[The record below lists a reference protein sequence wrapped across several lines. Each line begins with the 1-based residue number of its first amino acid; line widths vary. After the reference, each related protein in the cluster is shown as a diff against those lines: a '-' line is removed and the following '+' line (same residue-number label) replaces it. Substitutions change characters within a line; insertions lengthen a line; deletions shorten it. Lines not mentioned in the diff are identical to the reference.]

1 MASDAV
7 GLDRISRIVGYKITK
22 GDFSASSPN
31 LPVRI
36 AIIGEA
42 NEANQGSLNLAPVQV
57 TSARQAGELYGFGSP
72 IYLMMRILR
81 PVNSEGVGGIPTVV
95 YPQAKAPGATAKVV
109 RVESIGTANKNGV
122 HTLIIAGRTNIDG
135 DFYNINI
142 QSGDTTA
149 VISQKIEDAVN
160 NVLGSPVIPLAD
172 DYGTDFTT
180 KWAGLS
186 ANGLSITVDT
196 GDDDLGLTYIVT
208 DEQAGAGTP
217 DIQDA
222 LDLFGS
228 DWITHVVNGY
238 GTVAGIMTTLETFNG
253 IPSPDNPTGRYSG
266 IIMKPFT
273 AITGS
278 TAEDPSTITE
288 PRKEQVT
295 IAMAPAPLSAGLHF
309 EAAAN
314 MTALSGPVAQNT
326 PHLDVSGKPYPDM
339 PTPASIGAMAIYD
352 NRDAIVKKGCSTV
365 DLKGGRYVVQD
376 FVTTYHP
383 IGENPPQFRYVRSLT
398 IDWNVRYTYYLLEEI
413 NVVDHAIA
421 NDNDIV
427 NVSKVVKPKQW
438 KQILFTMAD
447 DVVLPALVVDAEFMK
462 NSVVVNISTTNPERF
477 ESFFRYKRSGYARIS
492 STTAEAGFNF
502 GTLN

>member
-31 LPVRI
+31 LPQRI
-36 AIIGEA
+36 AILGEA
-42 NEANQGSLNLAPVQV
+42 NEANQGSLNLEPVQI
-57 TSARQAGELYGFGSP
+57 TSSRQAGELYGYGSP
-72 IYLMMRILR
+72 IYQMMRILR

-95 YPQAKAPGATAKVV
+95 YPQAKAPGATAKVI
-109 RVESIGTANKNGV
+109 RVESVGTANKNGV
-122 HTLIIAGRTNIDG
+122 HTLIIAGRTNVDG
-135 DFYNINI
+135 SFYNVNI
-142 QSGDTTA
+142 QSGDTA
-149 VISQKIEDAVN
+149 SVIAQKMEDAVN
-160 NVLGSPVIPLAD
+160 NVLYSPVIALSD
-172 DYGTDFTT
+172 DYGSDFTS
-180 KWAGLS
+180 KWSGLT
-186 ANGLSITVDT
+186 ANGISISVDT
-196 GDDDLGLTYIVT
+196 GDDDLGLTYVVSQ
-208 DEQAGAGTP
+208 DQAAAGTP

-222 LDLFGS
+222 LDKFGS
-228 DWITHVVNGY
+228 DWSTIVVNGY
-238 GTVAGIMTTLETFNG
+238 GTVAGVMSTLETFNG
-253 IPSPDNPTGRYSG
+253 IPSPENPTGRYSG
-266 IIMKPFT
+266 IIMKPFV

-278 TAEDPSTITE
+278 TAEDPSSITE
-288 PRKEQVT
+288 PRNEQVT
-295 IAMAPAPLSAGLHF
+295 IAIAPAPLSAGLHF

-314 MTALSGPVAQNT
+314 MALLQAPVAQNT
-326 PHLDVSGKPYPDM
+326 PHLDVSGKAYPDM
-339 PTPASIGAMAIYD
+339 PTPQSIGAMAIYD

-383 IGENPPQFRYVRSLT
+383 LGENPPQFRYVRSLT

-427 NVSKVVKPKQW
+427 NVDKVVKPKQW

-447 DVVLPALVVDAEFMK
+447 DLVLRALIVDAEFLK
-462 NSVVVNISTTNPERF
+462 QAVTVNISTTNPERF
-477 ESFFRYKRSGYARIS
+477 ETFFRYKRSGYTRIA